1 MKKMRILYGVWLAAF
16 VILLAACSLEYLQIS
31 NLGSVQT
38 TCFTLFGMT
47 DLFCVLMLLTGQV
60 PFGDVFHAREKRFT
74 AALRHLVYFFMA
86 TALYAVYCF
95 CLDGLPHTGSTTDSL
110 VAGGL
115 FCAAAVFSGGKP
127 LYS

>member
-1 MKKMRILYGVWLAAF
+1 MKKTRILYGVWLVAL

-47 DLFCVLMLLTGQV
+47 DLLCVLMLLIGCVTIEDV
-60 PFGDVFHAREKRFT
+60 PYAHEKQFRS
-74 AALRHLVYFFMA
+74 ALRQLECFLGA

-95 CLDGLPHTGSTTDSL
+95 CLDGLPHTGSITDSL
-110 VAGGL
+110 AAGGL
-115 FCAAAVFSGGKP
+115 FCAAAVFSGGKH